1 MYSQEICIL
10 APSEGLL
17 INSKKVVKKLAKNIS
32 VYKTNLDI
40 VDVQVEELIKT
51 GVKVFIGRLG
61 TKKLIELNH
70 DTTVVGIKNTIS
82 DYIDAINFAKS
93 HSDSMV
99 AFYVYDG
106 IKEETD
112 HIADI
117 ETMCDMTNLKY
128 KIYRFEGTDE
138 ARSKV
143 KESIIDGAELGVGG
157 AVTLNYA
164 KENNLPYFVVEN
176 TEKAIEES
184 IKSAEELLRVTKREE
199 ALREEIEL
207 RYEGYQ
213 AVVDLS
219 NDAIISIDMNGN
231 IDFVNTIAESVL
243 KKTTRE
249 LIGRNIKTE
258 IPDTKMLEVLKE
270 GKPKAEEVISIQD
283 TQALSNIV
291 PLVVNGVTKGAVAKF
306 QDIKIVQKNEHNLR
320 IKLSKKGLIAKY
332 KLEDIVGESSE
343 IKATIDIAK
352 GYAKT
357 NSTIL
362 INGETG
368 TGKELFAQGIH
379 NAGSRKNAQFVAI
392 NCAVLDKN
400 LLESELF
407 GYVEGAFTG
416 AVKGGKIGLFELA
429 HNGTIF
435 LDEIGEIPLDL
446 QAKLLRVLQEKEIRR
461 IGSTDVIPVN
471 VRVISSTNR
480 DLREE
485 VNNNTFRSDL
495 YYRLNVLN
503 LKVPPLRQRHSD
515 YKIIALKY
523 YGKNAMNNE
532 FEKILNLMDD
542 YNWPGNV
549 RELINFI
556 ERVEVLLNIYD
567 DNTVIR
573 NIIEEMYKEDIIEST
588 PKQFHMDTGLEDY
601 ERARIISAIIG
612 SKGSV
617 GDAAD
622 KLGMSR
628 STLWRKR
635 KKYGI

>member
-51 GVKVFIGRLG
+51 LTPVFISRLG

-70 DTTVVGIKNTIS
+70 DTTVVGKKNTIS

-128 KIYRFEGTDE
+128 KIYSFEGTDE

-446 QAKLLRVLQEKEIRR
+446 QAKLLRVLQEKEIYL
-461 IGSTDVIPVN
+461 IHKN
-471 VRVISSTNR
+471 V
-480 DLREE
+480 
-485 VNNNTFRSDL
+485 F
-495 YYRLNVLN
+495 
-503 LKVPPLRQRHSD
+503 
-515 YKIIALKY
+515 
-523 YGKNAMNNE
+523 
-532 FEKILNLMDD
+532 F
-542 YNWPGNV
+542 
-549 RELINFI
+549 
-556 ERVEVLLNIYD
+556 
-567 DNTVIR
+567 
-573 NIIEEMYKEDIIEST
+573 
-588 PKQFHMDTGLEDY
+588 
-601 ERARIISAIIG
+601 
-612 SKGSV
+612 
-617 GDAAD
+617 
-622 KLGMSR
+622 
-628 STLWRKR
+628 
-635 KKYGI
+635 